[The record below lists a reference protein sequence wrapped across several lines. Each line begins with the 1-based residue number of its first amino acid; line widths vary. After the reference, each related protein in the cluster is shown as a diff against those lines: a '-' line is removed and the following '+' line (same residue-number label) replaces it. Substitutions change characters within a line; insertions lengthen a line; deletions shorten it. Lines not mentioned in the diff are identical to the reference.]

1 MAVAMRDTQQMAPPA
16 AAASDFFG
24 DSSPAVTGAAC
35 VILVLA
41 IAVIDRLTGYD
52 LHLGIL
58 YLVPIATI
66 TWSAGRNPGIGLS
79 VAVIAVWI
87 AMFRGAHHYS
97 NSLYFYWDGA
107 TLLII
112 FLVVVVLVAKLRAA
126 LRAQELSF
134 AVLEKLDA
142 PAYVLDLQRAAVLLG
157 NRPFRAAYAGRP
169 AEELAGYPAREARFS
184 LADGRPALLRILLTR

>member
-1 MAVAMRDTQQMAPPA
+1 MAMAMRDTQQMAPSA

-58 YLVPIATI
+58 YLVPIAII
-66 TWSAGRNPGIGLS
+66 TWSAGRNLGIGLS
-79 VAVIAVWI
+79 IATVVLWI
-87 AMFRGAHHYS
+87 TISRGAHHYS

-107 TLLII
+107 TLLIT
-112 FLVVVVLVAKLRAA
+112 F
-126 LRAQELSF
+126 
-134 AVLEKLDA
+134 
-142 PAYVLDLQRAAVLLG
+142 
-157 NRPFRAAYAGRP
+157 
-169 AEELAGYPAREARFS
+169 
-184 LADGRPALLRILLTR
+184 

>member
-1 MAVAMRDTQQMAPPA
+1 MAVPLRDTGEVPPPA

-24 DSSPAVTGAAC
+24 DSSPAVAGAAC

-41 IAVIDRLTGYD
+41 IAVIDKLTGYD

-58 YLVPIATI
+58 YLVPIAMV

-97 NSLYFYWDGA
+97 DSLYFYWDGA
-107 TLLII
+107 MLLIT
-112 FLVVVVLVAKLRAA
+112 FLVVGLLVAKLREV
-126 LRAQELSF
+126 LRDHERAF

-142 PAYVLDLQRAAVLLG
+142 PAYVL
-157 NRPFRAAYAGRP
+157 
-169 AEELAGYPAREARFS
+169 
-184 LADGRPALLRILLTR
+184 

>member
-24 DSSPAVTGAAC
+24 DASPPSTGAAW

-41 IAVIDRLTGYD
+41 IAVADRRTGYD
-52 LHLGIL
+52 LPLGIL
-58 YLVPIATI
+58 YLVPIAMV
-66 TWSAGRNPGIGLS
+66 TWSTGRNPGIGLS

-97 NSLYFYWDGA
+97 DSLYFYWDGA
-107 TLLII
+107 TLLIT
-112 FLVVVVLVAKLRAA
+112 FLVVVLLVAKLREP
-126 LRAQELSF
+126 LRAHELSF

-142 PAYVLDLQRAAVLLG
+142 PAYALDLHPPPLLLP
-157 NRPFRAAYAGRP
+157 NPPFRAA
-169 AEELAGYPAREARFS
+169 
-184 LADGRPALLRILLTR
+184 T

>member
-35 VILVLA
+35 MILVLA

-58 YLVPIATI
+58 YLVPIAII

-79 VAVIAVWI
+79 VAVITAWI
-87 AMFRGAHHYS
+87 AIFRWPHTDS
-97 NSLYFYWDGA
+97 DG
-107 TLLII
+107 
-112 FLVVVVLVAKLRAA
+112 
-126 LRAQELSF
+126 S
-134 AVLEKLDA
+134 
-142 PAYVLDLQRAAVLLG
+142 
-157 NRPFRAAYAGRP
+157 
-169 AEELAGYPAREARFS
+169 
-184 LADGRPALLRILLTR
+184 